1 MNRRARAGFTIVEL
15 LTVMILIGVLASIAI
30 LKYIDLRH
38 RARAAAAAGDLQ
50 AVRIAAYSAWY
61 ETGSWP
67 GEVGP
72 GVVPPGLVQYLPAS
86 FSFTRPDYTLDWESF
101 VPPGGGPSAG
111 MQVGVVITSSD
122 PRLQRALQQQLGT
135 RLPFIM
141 VGGTLTFVI
150 VGPDGGN

>member
-1 MNRRARAGFTIVEL
+1 MKQRRGGFTIVEL
-15 LTVMILIGVLASIAI
+15 LTVMIVIGVLASIAVF
-30 LKYIDLRH
+30 KYIDLRH
-38 RARAAAAAGDLQ
+38 RAQAAQAAGDLQ

-61 ETGSWP
+61 ETGMWP
-67 GEVGP
+67 AEVGP
-72 GVVPPGLVQYLPAS
+72 GTVPPGLVQYLPLN
-86 FSFTRPDYTLDWESF
+86 FSFTRPEYTLDWESF
-101 VPPGGGPSAG
+101 VPPGGGPSAS

-122 PRLQRALQQQLGT
+122 PRLQAALQQQLGT

>member
-1 MNRRARAGFTIVEL
+1 MRQRRAGFTIVEL

-38 RARAAAAAGDLQ
+38 RAQAAQAAGDLQ

-61 ETGSWP
+61 ENGIWP

-72 GVVPPGLVQYLPAS
+72 GTVPPGLVQYLPQN
-86 FSFTRPDYTLDWESF
+86 FSFTRPEYTLDWESF
-101 VPPGGGPSAG
+101 VPPGGGPTPG

-122 PRLQRALQQQLGT
+122 LRLQRALQQQLGT
-135 RLPFIM
+135 RMPFIM

>member
-1 MNRRARAGFTIVEL
+1 MIRRRAGFTLIEL
-15 LTVMILIGVLASIAI
+15 LTVLIVIGLLASIAL

-38 RARAAAAAGDLQ
+38 RARAAQAVGDLQ

-72 GVVPPGLVQYLPAS
+72 GVVPPGLVSYLP
-86 FSFTRPDYTLDWESF
+86 FKFPFDRPEYTLDWESF
-101 VPPGGGPSAG
+101 VPPGGGPSG
-111 MQVGVVITSSD
+111 SMQVGVVVTSAD
-122 PRLQRALQQQLGT
+122 PRLQTALQQQLGNK
-135 RLPFIM
+135 LPFLS
-141 VGGTLTFVI
+141 VGNTLTFVI

>member
-1 MNRRARAGFTIVEL
+1 MKQRRGGFTIVEL
-15 LTVMILIGVLASIAI
+15 LTVMIVIGVLASIPVF
-30 LKYIDLRH
+30 KYIDLRH
-38 RARAAAAAGDLQ
+38 RAQAAQAAGDLQ

-61 ETGSWP
+61 ETGVWP
-67 GEVGP
+67 AEVGP
-72 GVVPPGLVQYLPAS
+72 GTVPPGLVQYLPLN
-86 FSFTRPDYTLDWESF
+86 FSFTRPEYTLDWESF
-101 VPPGGGPSAG
+101 VPPGGGPSAS

-122 PRLQRALQQQLGT
+122 PRLQAALQQQLGT

>member
-1 MNRRARAGFTIVEL
+1 MSRRRAGFTIVEL

-38 RARAAAAAGDLQ
+38 RAQAAQAAGDLQ

-61 ETGSWP
+61 ESGSWP
-67 GEVGP
+67 AEVGP
-72 GVVPPGLVQYLPAS
+72 GVVPPALVQYLPKN
-86 FSFTRPDYTLDWESF
+86 FSFTRAEYTLDWESF

-111 MQVGVVITSSD
+111 MQVGVIVTSSD
-122 PRLQRALQQQLGT
+122 PRLRTALQQQLGT
-135 RLPFIM
+135 RLPFVM

>member
-1 MNRRARAGFTIVEL
+1 MSRRRAGFTIVEL
-15 LTVMILIGVLASIAI
+15 LTVMILIGVLASIAL

-38 RARAAAAAGDLQ
+38 RARAAQAAGDLQ
-50 AVRIAAYSAWY
+50 TVRIAAYSAWY
-61 ETGSWP
+61 ETGAWP

-72 GVVPPGLVQYLPAS
+72 GIVPAGLVQYLPAN

-101 VPPGGGPSAG
+101 VPPGGGPSPG

-122 PRLQRALQQQLGT
+122 PRLQSALQQQLGT
-135 RLPFIM
+135 RLPFVM

>member
-1 MNRRARAGFTIVEL
+1 MRRRRAGFTIVEL

-38 RARAAAAAGDLQ
+38 RARASAAAGDLQ

-61 ETGSWP
+61 ETGSWA

-72 GVVPPGLVQYLPAS
+72 GVVPPGLVQYLPQN
-86 FSFTRPDYTLDWESF
+86 FSFNRPEYTLDWENF
-101 VPPGGGPSAG
+101 VPPGGGPSST
-111 MQVGVVITSSD
+111 MQVGVVITSAD
-122 PRLQRALQQQLGT
+122 PRLRTALEQQLGN
-135 RLPFIM
+135 RLPFIS

-150 VGPDGGN
+150 VGPEGGN

>member
-1 MNRRARAGFTIVEL
+1 MTRRRAGFTIVEL
-15 LTVMILIGVLASIAI
+15 LTVMILIGVLASIAVF
-30 LKYIDLRH
+30 KYIDLRH
-38 RARAAAAAGDLQ
+38 RAQAAQAAGDLQ

-72 GVVPPGLVQYLPAS
+72 GTVPPGLVQYLPRN
-86 FSFTRPDYTLDWESF
+86 FSFNRPEYTLDWESF
-101 VPPGGGPSAG
+101 VPPGGGPSAS

-150 VGPDGGN
+150 VGPEGGN

>member
-1 MNRRARAGFTIVEL
+1 MIRRRAGFTIVEL
-15 LTVMILIGVLASIAI
+15 LTVMIVFGLLSSIAI

-38 RARAAAAAGDLQ
+38 RARAAQAAGDLQ
-50 AVRIAAYSAWY
+50 SVRIAAYSAWY

-67 GEVGP
+67 GEVGA
-72 GVVPPGLVQYLPAS
+72 GTVPPGLVPYLAQNFS
-86 FSFTRPDYTLDWESF
+86 FSRPEYTLDWESF

-111 MQVGVVITSSD
+111 MQVGVVITSAD
-122 PRLQRALQQQLGT
+122 PKLQTALQQQLGNK
-135 RLPFIM
+135 LPFLS

>member
-1 MNRRARAGFTIVEL
+1 MRRRRAGFTIVEL
-15 LTVMILIGVLASIAI
+15 LTVMIVIGVLASIAL

-38 RARAAAAAGDLQ
+38 RARATQAAGDLQ

-67 GEVGP
+67 AETGP
-72 GVVPPGLVQYLPAS
+72 GTVPPALVQYLPQN

-101 VPPGGGPSAG
+101 VPPGDGPSPS

-122 PRLQRALQQQLGT
+122 LRLQRALQQQLGT

-141 VGGTLTFVI
+141 VGGALTFVI

>member
-1 MNRRARAGFTIVEL
+1 MIRRRAGFTIVEL
-15 LTVMILIGVLASIAI
+15 LTVMIVLGVLASIAL

-38 RARAAAAAGDLQ
+38 RARAAQAAGDLQ

-61 ETGSWP
+61 ETGTWP
-67 GEVGP
+67 AEVGP
-72 GVVPPGLVQYLPAS
+72 GTVPAGLVSYLPQNFS
-86 FSFTRPDYTLDWESF
+86 FSRPDYTLDWESF
-101 VPPGGGPSAG
+101 VPPGGGPTAG
-111 MQVGVVITSSD
+111 MQVGVVITSAD

-135 RLPFIM
+135 RLPFIS

>member
-1 MNRRARAGFTIVEL
+1 MSRPRAGFTIVEL

-38 RARAAAAAGDLQ
+38 RARASAAAGDLQ
-50 AVRIAAYSAWY
+50 AIRIAAYSAWY

-72 GVVPPGLVQYLPAS
+72 GVTPPGLVTYLPAN
-86 FSFTRPDYTLDWESF
+86 FSFTRPEYTMDWESF
-101 VPPGGGPSAG
+101 VPPGGGPSSS

-122 PRLQRALQQQLGT
+122 PRLQSAMQQQLGT
-135 RLPFIM
+135 RLPFIY